1 MKGLEGVKVV
11 ELTGYVAAP
20 ACLRILGEM
29 GATIYKVEPF
39 SGDEYRTNGPA
50 FGMGKTDIDDPA
62 FDLASLNKEFLSV
75 NLKDEKGKEFLE
87 KLLADADIMVT
98 SFRDKALKKLGL
110 DYDSVHARHPHLV
123 WGQMRGYGEYGPER
137 DTKGFDTTAY
147 AARGG
152 FLASLPQAGEGY
164 QPINW
169 PAAIGDWNSSVTLT
183 AGLLAAL
190 VRKERTGEGDK
201 VTTTLHHNALWAM
214 NIMLASS
221 QFGDAWPKS
230 RYDATCPSNN
240 TYRSKDGVWFII
252 CYGSYDLFFEH
263 LMTSIGLTS
272 ILGDERYTTS
282 AAINNGSG
290 GNTEVIKM
298 LEQHFLT
305 QDWVHWEPIFQEN
318 EIPYQRLF
326 LPDDI
331 LHDEEAFAN
340 DALRT
345 LHYDA
350 FGDKVLPTTP
360 VRLAS
365 VGDPVLRRSRPVG
378 YDTARI
384 MGEYG
389 YTAEQIAQMNG
400 TSVKVYDGP
409 EMPDSVMEPS
419 FGPRSVRE

>member
-1 MKGLEGVKVV
+1 MKGLEGITVV

-20 ACLRILGEM
+20 AALRILGEL
-29 GATIYKVEPF
+29 GATIYKIEPF
-39 SGDEYRTNGPA
+39 TGDEYRTNGPA
-50 FGMGKTDIDDPA
+50 FGMDKTDFDDPA
-62 FDLASLNKEFLSV
+62 FDLASLNKEFLAV
-75 NLKDEKGKEFLE
+75 NLKDPDGMAFVDT
-87 KLLADADIMVT
+87 LLAHADIMVT

-110 DYDSVHARHPHLV
+110 DYEAVHERHPHLV
-123 WGQMRGYGEYGPER
+123 WGQMRGYGEHGPER

-152 FLASLPQAGEGY
+152 FLALLPQTGEGY

-190 VRKERTGEGDK
+190 VRKERTGVGDK
-201 VTTTLHHNALWAM
+201 VTTNLHHNALWAM
-214 NIMLASS
+214 QIMLASS

-263 LMTSIGLTS
+263 LMTSIGLTE

-282 AAINNGSG
+282 AAINDGSG
-290 GNTEVIKM
+290 GNTEVIKK
-298 LEQHFLT
+298 LEAHFLT
-305 QDWVHWEPIFQEN
+305 QDWDYWEPIFKAN

-326 LPDDI
+326 LPNDI

-340 DALRT
+340 DSLRA

-360 VRLAS
+360 VRLES
-365 VGDPVLRRSRPVG
+365 MGDPVLRRARPVG

-384 MGEYG
+384 MREFG
-389 YTAEQIAQMNG
+389 YSDEAISALDG
-400 TSVKVYDGP
+400 SAVKCYDGP
-409 EMPDSVMEPS
+409 AVPESVLEPS
-419 FGPRSVRE
+419 RGPRSR